1 MSSHSRPSSAVGLG
15 DKELERG
22 RSQMKMSTSNGG
34 TSCFDSR
41 VSSCRL
47 DTRDVRGTGSLP
59 FLYIIYCI
67 FVILHTAWMWFWVQ
81 FFLILH
87 CFNHRPYTA
96 ADSWWTR
103 AWSTLSPFTL
113 SASLLL
119 SLKANVKI
127 WATAGVA
134 APYVGLYIYIYI
146 YTHIHIHRL
155 FLLWPTLTENLL
167 LSAEGWT
174 AQHAFCFTACQALHQ
189 STLTLI
195 RGEMFPR
202 TRPWE
207 FSHHGFKD
215 IHLKWN
221 IRLPY

>member
-134 APYVGLYIYIYI
+134 APYVGLYIYIYT
-146 YTHIHIHRL
+146 YTYTGCSCSG
-155 FLLWPTLTENLL
+155 LLWLKISCCLRKAGQLST
-167 LSAEGWT
+167 LSALRPAKLSIRAPWPSSEGKCSQEQDHESFLVMALKT
-174 AQHAFCFTACQALHQ
+174 FT
-189 STLTLI
+189 
-195 RGEMFPR
+195 
-202 TRPWE
+202 
-207 FSHHGFKD
+207 
-215 IHLKWN
+215 WN
-221 IRLPY
+221 GT